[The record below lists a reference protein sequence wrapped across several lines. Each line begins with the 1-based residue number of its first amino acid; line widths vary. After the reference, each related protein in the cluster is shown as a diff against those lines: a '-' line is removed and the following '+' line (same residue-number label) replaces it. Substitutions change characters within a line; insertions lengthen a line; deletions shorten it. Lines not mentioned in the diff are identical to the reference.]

1 MHGSQR
7 GFSVVLVVVVLLLI
21 SVYSSVGMKLI
32 AARSEMSSGVQQS
45 EQAFYLAESGLAT
58 AIKQLKTDW
67 SSWDDPE
74 LFPETNFAHGIYDAT
89 ISTNYMPSGYGYAGN
104 YGYPSDSGTSTGF
117 GSSYIPSSGSSSGG
131 SQSLT
136 QEYDPA
142 VEQTAFQQ
150 TIGNNDAIY
159 KGDSISQ
166 SFTQSNESSSAQTSE
181 DPDEVTITVK
191 GKEGSS
197 TRYVQ
202 ARMSRWGNT
211 MNHAVYST
219 QVVSVGEQS
228 VILGGDVQQ
237 QAGSFPPIDEAQ
249 AIAMA
254 RANSDNGFGGRADG
268 NYFQGGFPE
277 GQDPSTLNG
286 VVFIDVAADGSNAW
300 LNLNNVST
308 TSYDSAVLIV
318 KGNVT
323 FSGSSSF
330 RGLVYVVGGSA
341 VGIDDSSSIFGAVY
355 TTNMSSHVGNNAS
368 IYYAQSYVLT
378 STTKQLLQGI
388 EDPHVISWKEYY
400 Q

>member
-32 AARSEMSSGVQQS
+32 AARSEMVSGVQQS

-74 LFPETNFAHGIYDAT
+74 LFPETHFADGIYDAT
-89 ISTNYMPSGYGYAGN
+89 ISANYMPSAYGYAGN
-104 YGYPSDSGTSTGF
+104 SSYPSDYGTSAGF
-117 GSSYIPSSGSSSGG
+117 GSNSISSGDDNSGG

-142 VEQTAFQQ
+142 VEQTTF
-150 TIGNNDAIY
+150 Y
-159 KGDSISQ
+159 KSNSMTQ
-166 SFTQSNESSSAQTSE
+166 SFTQSNESSSTQTSE

-191 GKEGSS
+191 GKEGSA

-202 ARMSRWGNT
+202 ARMRRWGNT

-237 QAGSFPPIDEAQ
+237 QAHSFPAIDEAR

-254 RANSDNGFGGRADG
+254 RANTDNGYAGREDG
-268 NYFQGGFPE
+268 NYFQGSFPVD
-277 GQDPSTLNG
+277 QLPTSLNG
-286 VVFIDVAADGSNAW
+286 VIFVDLSAEGSWAW
-300 LNLNNVST
+300 LNLQDLST
-308 TSYDSAVLIV
+308 TSMEPAVLIV

-323 FSGSSSF
+323 FSGATSF
-330 RGLVYVVGGSA
+330 RGLVYVVGGSE
-341 VGIDDSSSIFGAVY
+341 VGLDGNTSIFGAVY

-368 IYYAQSYVLT
+368 VYYAQSYVLT

-388 EDPHVISWKEYY
+388 ENPHVISWKEYY

>member
-32 AARSEMSSGVQQS
+32 AQRGESASGVQQS

-67 SSWDDPE
+67 SSWDNPE
-74 LFPETNFAHGIYDAT
+74 FFPETTFAKGIYDAT
-89 ISTNYMPSGYGYAGN
+89 ISADYMPSGYGYAGN
-104 YGYPSDSGTSTGF
+104 YTPSSEF
-117 GSSYIPSSGSSSGG
+117 GSSYIPTGDSSGT
-131 SQSLT
+131 QSLT
-136 QEYDPA
+136 QEYDSVVEEYDPA
-142 VEQTAFQQ
+142 VEQASFQQ
-150 TIGNNDAIY
+150 EIGNNDAIY

-166 SFTQSNESSSAQTSE
+166 SFTQTSEGSLAQTSE

-191 GKEGSS
+191 GKEGLA
-197 TRYVQ
+197 TRYIQ

-211 MNHAVYST
+211 MNHAFYST
-219 QVVSVGEQS
+219 QVVSVSENS

-237 QAGSFPPIDEAQ
+237 QVATFPSIDEAQ

-254 RANSDNGFGGRADG
+254 RANTDNGFEGRADG
-268 NYFQGGFPE
+268 NYFQGSFPV
-277 GQDPSTLNG
+277 GQMPTSLNG
-286 VVFIDVAADGSNAW
+286 VIFVDLSAEGNNAVIDLQD
-300 LNLNNVST
+300 LST
-308 TSYDSAVLIV
+308 TSMDSAVLIV
-318 KGNVT
+318 KGNVS
-323 FSGSSSF
+323 FSGASSF
-330 RGLVYVVGGSA
+330 RGLVYAVGGAA
-341 VGIDDSSSIFGAVY
+341 VGLDGSSSIYGAVY

-378 STTKQLLQGI
+378 SLTKQLLQGI
-388 EDPHVISWKEYY
+388 EEPHVVSWKEYY